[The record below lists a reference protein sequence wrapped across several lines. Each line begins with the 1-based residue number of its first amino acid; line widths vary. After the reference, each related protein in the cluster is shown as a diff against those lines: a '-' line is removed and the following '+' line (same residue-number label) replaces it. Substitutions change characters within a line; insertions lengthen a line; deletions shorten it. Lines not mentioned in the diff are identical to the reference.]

1 MTIIR
6 TMLSVFV
13 IFFLSQV
20 YAQIDGANLFSTN
33 QVVSID
39 LDFPQSDFWQQLQ
52 DNYENID
59 IAGSV
64 YIPAQ
69 LTLTDATGIYTF
81 DSVGVR
87 LKGNS
92 SDFHPGDKKAFK
104 IDFNK
109 FKIGS

>member
-39 LDFPQSDFWQQLQ
+39 LDFPQSNFWQQLQ

-87 LKGNS
+87 LKGQ
-92 SDFHPGDKKAFK
+92 FK
-104 IDFNK
+104 
-109 FKIGS
+109 